1 MVIKVFF
8 KMKRLIILN
17 IFLSLFILSSCSN
30 SIVSSF
36 KKELKDSDKIKI
48 YFYKNDTSK
57 SGKFESIVNI
67 DDKSE
72 IQNFINC
79 ISEKDEPFY
88 KCGFTGSIEFF
99 KNNLSIINMEFN
111 VQPGCRH
118 IIFKFRDTMFSKDI
132 TDDGIKLINQY
143 YEKTKTY

>member
-1 MVIKVFF
+1 MN
-8 KMKRLIILN
+8 RLIILN
-17 IFLSLFILSSCSN
+17 IFLSLFIYSSCSN

-48 YFYKNDTSK
+48 YFYKSDTSAA
-57 SGKFESIVNI
+57 GKFESIVNI
-67 DDKSE
+67 DDKNE

-79 ISEKDEPFY
+79 ISEQDAPFY

-99 KNNLSIINMEFN
+99 KNNLSVINMEFN
-111 VQPGCRH
+111 IKPDCRH
-118 IIFKFRDTMFSKDI
+118 IIFKFRETMFSKDI
-132 TDDGIKLINQY
+132 TDDGIKLINKY